1 MAAIRN
7 RRGNHPAAVT
17 IGFDAEDREAGRIPR
32 HRYRYRADRFPFR
45 DEFGGQGS
53 EIHPL
58 ACSIRTSDK
67 ARSLAFDMARPG
79 ALACKRAGFT
89 TLARRDDASGLA
101 GFFKGPGCC
110 VCGNACHYFDRTVAL
125 RSAETARNRISIP
138 DRLPMQ
144 MMSGTN
150 EDPVREK
157 PASARIAMNRTPVA
171 DQPRILVNPGS

>member
-17 IGFDAEDREAGRIPR
+17 IGCDTKEGEAGGIPR
-32 HRYRYRADRFPFR
+32 HRYRSRADGFPFR
-45 DEFGGQGS
+45 GEFGGQGS

-58 ACSIRTSDK
+58 ASSIRTSDK
-67 ARSLAFDMARPG
+67 ARSLAFDIARPG
-79 ALACKRAGFT
+79 ALACKRAGYAT
-89 TLARRDDASGLA
+89 VARRDDASGLA

-110 VCGNACHYFDRTVAL
+110 VYGTAGHHFDRTVTL
-125 RSAETARNRISIP
+125 RSAEAARNRISIP

-157 PASARIAMNRTPVA
+157 PSSTRIAMNRTPVA